1 MFTVPGGNPLKD
13 KKEINRITWASWT
26 SVLGNEVIGV
36 WPRNADKAD
45 VNCANLSSSGLSL
58 ATGDDFGFVKLF
70 EFPVTEKF
78 VSCFSGLLLSYK

>member
-1 MFTVPGGNPLKD
+1 M
-13 KKEINRITWASWT
+13 
-26 SVLGNEVIGV
+26 IGV

-78 VSCFSGLLLSYK
+78 VRHYIVFSCMLAVPMLKILIIKKKNHCVTD

>member
-1 MFTVPGGNPLKD
+1 M
-13 KKEINRITWASWT
+13 
-26 SVLGNEVIGV
+26 IGV

-78 VSCFSGLLLSYK
+78 VSGISSLLSFEKVGCIHSGTVLGRNVRNVLKVLLIIQ

>member
-1 MFTVPGGNPLKD
+1 M
-13 KKEINRITWASWT
+13 
-26 SVLGNEVIGV
+26 IGV

-78 VSCFSGLLLSYK
+78 VRHYIFFFMHVSSAHAQNSNN

>member
-1 MFTVPGGNPLKD
+1 ML
-13 KKEINRITWASWT
+13 
-26 SVLGNEVIGV
+26 GV

-78 VSCFSGLLLSYK
+78 VSIFLTLVHCNTEIKILKT

>member
-1 MFTVPGGNPLKD
+1 M
-13 KKEINRITWASWT
+13 RIFFLILICGRF

-70 EFPVTEKF
+70 EFPASEKF
-78 VSCFSGLLLSYK
+78 VSFFLSL

>member
-1 MFTVPGGNPLKD
+1 M
-13 KKEINRITWASWT
+13 
-26 SVLGNEVIGV
+26 IGV

-78 VSCFSGLLLSYK
+78 VRHYIVFSC